1 MDAKALFKV
10 NCGKEQLIKMKSTW
24 MLPTHELFL
33 QMQLSCN
40 SSDVKWIAYAIDPLK
55 EQWEIL
61 R

>member
-1 MDAKALFKV
+1 MGAKTLLKV

-33 QMQLSCN
+33 QLQLSCN
-40 SSDVKWIAYAIDPLK
+40 SSNVKWIADAIDLLK
-55 EQWEIL
+55 EKWEIL